1 MGLLIFPDINLFDFE
16 LYETARGIVT
26 PGDLIKFILILSFSV
41 LLSRVLTIYLRRSLK
56 DRVSKDVGEPILK
69 LLYYS
74 SLIIVF
80 IAILPLIGLDPSGFL
95 LAGGVAGIVL
105 GFASQNIVGNL
116 VAGCFLM
123 FERPIKIGDQVEI
136 NGTAGY
142 VTDIRI
148 ISTLIRTY
156 DGLLVRLPNQ
166 QVFTTNITN
175 IVGHPVRRFQYTI
188 GIRYSDDANA
198 AIWLIK
204 GLIDEEPFALLS
216 PAPSVFV
223 NDLGESSVKIV
234 TRIWAPVNEWFGMK
248 TRLLWNIKK
257 TLEENGIEIPFPQ
270 RVLHIKTDSEK
281 KPLEIEN
288 LIENKFEEN
297 KFEENECVLNFEERV
312 LS

>member
-1 MGLLIFPDINLFDFE
+1 MILPEIMPDINFFE
-16 LYETARGIVT
+16 FVLYPTSKGPVT
-26 PGDLIKFILILSFSV
+26 LGDLIKFIVILSFSV

-74 SLIIVF
+74 SLIVVF
-80 IAILPLIGLDPSGFL
+80 ISILPLIGLDPSGLL

-116 VAGCFLM
+116 VSGCFLM

-175 IVGHPVRRFQYTI
+175 IVGHPVRRFEYTVR
-188 GIRYSDDANA
+188 IRYSDDASA

-204 GLIDEEPFALLS
+204 ELIDKEPFALLN

-223 NDLGESSVKIV
+223 TELGESSVNIIV
-234 TRIWAPVNEWFGMK
+234 RIWAPVSEWFGLK

-270 RVLHIKTDSEK
+270 RVLHIKRHSEK
-281 KPLEIEN
+281 NPQAIE
-288 LIENKFEEN
+288 EPKE
-297 KFEENECVLNFEERV
+297 KQFEENEYVLNFEERV
-312 LS
+312 LN

>member
-1 MGLLIFPDINLFDFE
+1 VGLLILPDINFFDFV
-16 LYETARGIVT
+16 LYQTSQGPVT
-26 PGDLIKFILILSFSV
+26 FGDLLKFVLILSFSV

-56 DRVSKDVGEPILK
+56 DRVSKDVGEPVLK

-74 SLIIVF
+74 SLIVVF
-80 IAILPLIGLDPSGFL
+80 ISTLPLIGLDPSGLL
-95 LAGGVAGIVL
+95 LAGGVAGIVI

-136 NGTAGY
+136 SGTAGY

-204 GLIDEEPFALLS
+204 DLIDKEPFALLS

-223 NDLGESSVKIV
+223 TDLGESSVKIIV
-234 TRIWAPVNEWFGMK
+234 RIWAPVNEWFGIK

-257 TLEENGIEIPFPQ
+257 NLEENGIEIPFPQ
-270 RVLHIKTDSEK
+270 RVLHIKTDSK
-281 KPLEIEN
+281 KQPPEIEN
-288 LIENKFEEN
+288 LKEKI
-297 KFEENECVLNFEERV
+297 FEENECVLNFEERV

>member
-1 MGLLIFPDINLFDFE
+1 MGLLILPEIMPDINFFE
-16 LYETARGIVT
+16 FVLYPTSKGPVT
-26 PGDLIKFILILSFSV
+26 LGDLIKFIVILSFSV

-74 SLIIVF
+74 SLIVVF
-80 IAILPLIGLDPSGFL
+80 ISTLPLIGLDPSGLL

-116 VAGCFLM
+116 VSGCFLM

-175 IVGHPVRRFQYTI
+175 IVGHPVRRFEYTVR
-188 GIRYSDDANA
+188 IRYSDDASA

-204 GLIDEEPFALLS
+204 ELIDKEPFALLNPS
-216 PAPSVFV
+216 PSVFV
-223 NDLGESSVKIV
+223 TELGESSVNIIV
-234 TRIWAPVNEWFGMK
+234 RIWAPVSEWFGLK
-248 TRLLWNIKK
+248 TKLLWNIKK

-270 RVLHIKTDSEK
+270 RVLHIKKDSER
-281 KPLEIEN
+281 KPQAIE
-288 LIENKFEEN
+288 EPKE
-297 KFEENECVLNFEERV
+297 KQFEENEYVLNFEERV
-312 LS
+312 LN

>member
-1 MGLLIFPDINLFDFE
+1 VGLLILPDINFFDFV
-16 LYETARGIVT
+16 LYQTSVGSVT
-26 PGDLIKFILILSFSV
+26 LGDLLKFALILSFSI
-41 LLSRVLTIYLRRSLK
+41 LFSRVLTIYLRRSLK

-74 SLIIVF
+74 SLIVVF
-80 IAILPLIGLDPSGFL
+80 ISILPLIGLDPSGLL

-116 VAGCFLM
+116 VSGCFLM

-136 NGTAGY
+136 NGIAGY

-175 IVGHPVRRFQYTI
+175 IVGHPVRRFEYTVR
-188 GIRYSDDANA
+188 IRYTDDASA
-198 AIWLIK
+198 AIWIIK
-204 GLIDEEPFALLS
+204 ELIDKEPFALLS
-216 PAPSVFV
+216 PPPSVFV
-223 NDLGESSVKIV
+223 NELGDSAVEIV
-234 TRIWAPVNEWFGMK
+234 VRIWAPVSEWFGLK

-270 RVLHIKTDSEK
+270 RVLHIKTDSQK
-281 KPLEIEN
+281 KPQVIE
-288 LIENKFEEN
+288 EPKE
-297 KFEENECVLNFEERV
+297 KRFEENECVLNFEERV
-312 LS
+312 LN

>member
-1 MGLLIFPDINLFDFE
+1 MGLLILPDINFFDFV
-16 LYETARGIVT
+16 LYPTSEGPVT
-26 PGDLIKFILILSFSV
+26 FGDLLKFVLILSFSV

-74 SLIIVF
+74 SLIVVF
-80 IAILPLIGLDPSGFL
+80 VSTLPLIGLDPSGLL

-136 NGTAGY
+136 NGIAGY

-198 AIWLIK
+198 AIWIIK
-204 GLIDEEPFALLS
+204 DLIDKEPFALLS
-216 PAPSVFV
+216 PPPSVFV
-223 NDLGESSVKIV
+223 NDLGDSSVKIV
-234 TRIWAPVNEWFGMK
+234 VRIWAPVSEWFGLK
-248 TRLLWNIKK
+248 TRLLWTIKC
-257 TLEENGIEIPFPQ
+257 TLQENGIEIPFPQ
-270 RVLHIKTDSEK
+270 RVLHIKTDSK
-281 KPLEIEN
+281 KQPPEIEN
-288 LIENKFEEN
+288 LKEKI
-297 KFEENECVLNFEERV
+297 FEENECVLNFEERV

>member
-1 MGLLIFPDINLFDFE
+1 MILPDIANITKYT
-16 LYETARGIVT
+16 LYSTSEGPVT
-26 PGDLIKFILILSFSV
+26 PGNLIKFIAILSFSIIF
-41 LLSRVLTIYLRRSLK
+41 SRVLIIYLRRALK

-69 LLYYS
+69 LLYYGF
-74 SLIIVF
+74 LIVIF
-80 IAILPLIGLDPSGFL
+80 ISVLPLIGLDPSGFL

-116 VAGCFLM
+116 VSGCFLM

-156 DGLLVRLPNQ
+156 DGLLVRIPNQ

-175 IVGHPVRRFQYTI
+175 IVGHPVRRFEYTI
-188 GIRYSDDANA
+188 RIRYSDDANA

-204 GLIDEEPFALLS
+204 DLIDKEPFALLS
-216 PAPSVFV
+216 PPPSVFV
-223 NDLGESSVKIV
+223 SDLAESSVEIAV
-234 TRIWAPVNEWFGMK
+234 RIWAPVSDWFGLK
-248 TRLLWNIKK
+248 TRLLWNIKA
-257 TLEENGIEIPFPQ
+257 TLEENGIEIPYPQ
-270 RVLHIKTDSEK
+270 RVLHIKSDPEK
-281 KPLEIEN
+281 KLPTIEVLN
-288 LIENKFEEN
+288 EEN
-297 KFEENECVLNFEERV
+297 FEQNEPVLNFEERV